1 MKLLKNLALLV
12 CMQIPI
18 TFAME
23 GVAIQEIDA
32 EPAASGG
39 AGITTDTF
47 ASMDPLGK
55 AIEEIAE
62 PNVGVILG
70 FIMGSDGQPVPVIKQ
85 YTKRDILAGLE
96 NINTGTSI
104 LIELLKTEQPDIS
117 RIVSALSTI
126 TGKDVLTLKPHL
138 LQVVWA
144 LYNPEPVQM
153 VASNVGT
160 SKDELPRIE
169 ELGDEDL

>member
-1 MKLLKNLALLV
+1 MKLLKSLVLLA
-12 CMQIPI
+12 CMQITTI
-18 TFAME
+18 FAME
-23 GVAIQEIDA
+23 GIAIQGVDEG
-32 EPAASGG
+32 AAS
-39 AGITTDTF
+39 ASNNTAAF
-47 ASMDPLGK
+47 ASMAPLGK
-55 AIEEIAE
+55 AIEEISE
-62 PNVGVILG
+62 P
-70 FIMGSDGQPVPVIKQ
+70 SVPVIIGRIFTQDGRVASIVKD

-96 NINTGTSI
+96 KINTCTSA
-104 LIELLKTEQPDIS
+104 LIELLKTEEPEIS
-117 RIVSALSTI
+117 HIMSVLSTI
-126 TGKDVLTLKPHL
+126 VGDDILTLKPHL

>member
-12 CMQIPI
+12 CMQISI

-23 GVAIQEIDA
+23 GGAIQEIDA

-39 AGITTDTF
+39 AGITTDAF
-47 ASMDPLGK
+47 PSMESLKTG
-55 AIEEIAE
+55 IEEDTE
-62 PNVGVILG
+62 PNVGVVLG

-104 LIELLKTEQPDIS
+104 LIELLKTEQPDIP
-117 RIVSALSTI
+117 RIVSALSNI

-153 VASNVGT
+153 VASNVGN

-169 ELGDEDL
+169 ELGEEDL